1 MKEYSADLKVT
12 LSKILVS
19 ICKTYVNSK
28 NQPTKEDQ
36 PTQNPPQLSP
46 FAKLCKK
53 FYFIAESN
61 FYCSSIMYVISFG
74 KRTIFKSNSLMFS
87 WATCI
92 WLISI
97 PKLQSSRN
105 LLTSYLLKNREL
117 IFFFL
122 SMTCSLVI
130 RCFMFVTWPCL
141 TLILDVLVLVCR
153 ASPPV
158 GLTAWGL
165 IATVVASARL
175 NCLTFHCDL
184 SLSHSSSWAF
194 VTFNLSETGL
204 GPVKMRN
211 VPHGPEGEAN
221 LTIWPCLVVR
231 DGPSLA
237 TVFPRRQTY
246 FFWSLAICEEGV
258 SWSPELGL
266 VQVVSVLLKV
276 VGHPPFSVKNKIKW

>member
-1 MKEYSADLKVT
+1 
-12 LSKILVS
+12 
-19 ICKTYVNSK
+19 
-28 NQPTKEDQ
+28 
-36 PTQNPPQLSP
+36 
-46 FAKLCKK
+46 
-53 FYFIAESN
+53 
-61 FYCSSIMYVISFG
+61 MYVIRFR
-74 KRTIFKSNSLMFS
+74 KRTTLKSNSLMCS

-97 PKLQSSRN
+97 PKPQSSTD
-105 LLTSYLLKNREL
+105 LLTSYPGLLKNRKL

-122 SMTCSLVI
+122 SMTCSLII
-130 RCFMFVTWPCL
+130 RCFMLVTWPCL
-141 TLILDVLVLVCR
+141 TLILDVSVLVCR
-153 ASPPV
+153 AAPPV
-158 GLTAWGL
+158 RLTVWGL
-165 IATVVASARL
+165 IATVVSSACL

-231 DGPSLA
+231 DGPSLV

-246 FFWSLAICEEGV
+246 FFRSLDICEEGV

-276 VGHPPFSVKNKIKW
+276 DGVTQPFL